1 MSDVLTVDDDN
12 FEAEVLQSDKPV
24 LVDFSAV
31 WCGPCQRQLPIMEKF
46 ATENKGRVKVVKV
59 DVDDAPIIASK
70 FGIKSVP
77 SILLFNAG
85 ERVDSKVGLTT
96 SAMLNNLLLEK
107 VGV

>member
-12 FEAEVLQSDKPV
+12 FETEVLQSDKPV

-31 WCGPCQRQLPIMEKF
+31 WCGPCQRQLPIIEKF
-46 ATENKGRVKVVKV
+46 ATDNKERVKVVKV
-59 DVDDAPIIASK
+59 DVDDAPLAAYK

-85 ERVDSKVGLTT
+85 VRIDSKVGIT
-96 SAMLNNLLLEK
+96 SFASLDNLLLEK
-107 VGV
+107 ARV